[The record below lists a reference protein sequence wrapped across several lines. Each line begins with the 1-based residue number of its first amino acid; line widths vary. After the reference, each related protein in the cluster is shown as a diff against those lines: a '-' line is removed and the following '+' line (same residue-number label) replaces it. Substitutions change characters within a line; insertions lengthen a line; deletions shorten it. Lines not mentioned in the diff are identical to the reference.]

1 MVKLSQIY
9 EIKDISIDKES
20 GEVFIATG
28 RGLVSYRGTA
38 IEGKEAYNDVYVFPN
53 PVKPEYD
60 GEITITGL
68 MNDTQVKITDI
79 AGNIVTE
86 MISEGGQAIW
96 NGKTIDGQRVKT
108 GVYLVFLS
116 NTYTEET
123 QITKILFIN

>member
-1 MVKLSQIY
+1 M
-9 EIKDISIDKES
+9 
-20 GEVFIATG
+20 
-28 RGLVSYRGTA
+28 R
-38 IEGKEAYNDVYVFPN
+38 N
-53 PVKPEYD
+53 
-60 GEITITGL
+60 
-68 MNDTQVKITDI
+68 TQVKITDI